1 MDEQICWLLR
11 HFSGL
16 VGIRER
22 RSGGN
27 EAGIISALQT
37 LPPTSSLVAGMK
49 ANSVL
54 RLMMQGKLRMTC
66 ANTASGS
73 RFQLQMSKLVFRSQR
88 RTQLCCS
95 SQRNKAVCG
104 LRPVLKVNG
113 YSDVGLVQG

>member
-16 VGIRER
+16 VGITER

-49 ANSVL
+49 ANSFL
-54 RLMMQGKLRMTC
+54 RLMMQGKLRLTC
-66 ANTASGS
+66 ANTASGY
-73 RFQLQMSKLVFRSQR
+73 RFQLQMSKLAFRSQR
-88 RTQLCCS
+88 EHSC
-95 SQRNKAVCG
+95 AVPHNVIR
-104 LRPVLKVNG
+104 L
-113 YSDVGLVQG
+113 SVG

>member
-16 VGIRER
+16 VGITER

-49 ANSVL
+49 ANSFL
-54 RLMMQGKLRMTC
+54 RLMMQGKLRLTC
-66 ANTASGS
+66 EYGVWLQVSAANEQTCVSLA
-73 RFQLQMSKLVFRSQR
+73 K

-95 SQRNKAVCG
+95 SQCNKAVCG
-104 LRPVLKVNG
+104 LRPGFKVNG
-113 YSDVGLVQG
+113 YSYVGLVQG